1 MKKRLDKEKCANF
14 FGGKEKA
21 LATINGAEY
30 RFLPLGAPKVDS
42 KTGAVSVVGAATNSA
57 TSVFI
62 NTQGPFL
69 NQNMF
74 VPGAGL
80 KTLDLGTGL
89 RGASF
94 DAVLLLHELGHQLGI
109 FGPDKDKPDLNRK
122 YTQQVLDA
130 CFR

>member
-1 MKKRLDKEKCANF
+1 
-14 FGGKEKA
+14 
-21 LATINGAEY
+21 
-30 RFLPLGAPKVDS
+30 
-42 KTGAVSVVGAATNSA
+42 
-57 TSVFI
+57 
-62 NTQGPFL
+62 
-69 NQNMF
+69 MF

-80 KTLDLGTGL
+80 KTLDFRSGL

-94 DAVLLLHELGHQLGI
+94 GALILLHELGHQLEI